1 MWNYCWN
8 NYCVIFIRLADKKVK
23 FTAET
28 DFYSALL
35 VANGKSEWR
44 QVFDAIIISTIIP
57 PVYYLLIFNKLKFL
71 VFPCSGVMVFRVP
84 GFTNSPPQRLLRHS
98 FRKNFVIVLEGKK
111 VEVAFIFFYLL
122 AQLRDTDVVTNNVD
136 KKQIIYNYW
145 TKLSK
150 ISWFVSGEQINYL
163 RQIIDHPTSK
173 VLSYF
178 FSARHGEAR
187 EILQNLCIFFVEPT
201 IQKRG

>member
-1 MWNYCWN
+1 
-8 NYCVIFIRLADKKVK
+8 
-23 FTAET
+23 
-28 DFYSALL
+28 
-35 VANGKSEWR
+35 
-44 QVFDAIIISTIIP
+44 
-57 PVYYLLIFNKLKFL
+57 
-71 VFPCSGVMVFRVP
+71 MVFRVP

-150 ISWFVSGEQINYL
+150 IS
-163 RQIIDHPTSK
+163 
-173 VLSYF
+173 
-178 FSARHGEAR
+178 
-187 EILQNLCIFFVEPT
+187 
-201 IQKRG
+201 